1 MKPGKWNKLAKA
13 ENGKVYFAMLSYLPV
28 KSYLA
33 IPLVLKNA
41 SRIDRQLRETKG
53 LIGFAFQ
60 PELFKKQ
67 FWTLSV
73 WEGQEFLNAFVSA
86 FPHNEVMKILTP
98 HMKQTKFTDWKIKG
112 IDLPPDWNDAKNR
125 SQNYKNNF

>member
-53 LIGFAFQ
+53 LIGFAF
-60 PELFKKQ
+60 
-67 FWTLSV
+67 
-73 WEGQEFLNAFVSA
+73 
-86 FPHNEVMKILTP
+86 
-98 HMKQTKFTDWKIKG
+98 
-112 IDLPPDWNDAKNR
+112 
-125 SQNYKNNF
+125 